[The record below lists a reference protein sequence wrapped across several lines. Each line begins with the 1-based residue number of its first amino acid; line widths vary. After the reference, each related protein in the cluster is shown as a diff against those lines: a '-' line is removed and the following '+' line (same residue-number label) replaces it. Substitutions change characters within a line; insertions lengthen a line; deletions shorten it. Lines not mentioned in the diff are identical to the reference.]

1 MSTDSRLAFARI
13 CICAGGLFASLGVGL
28 GAFGAHGLEGP
39 LQQWYPDSAARKLA
53 TWNTAVEYQMYH
65 AIALVVL
72 GLFGERRLR
81 FFRAA
86 AFCFFVGILVFS
98 GLLYALVLSD
108 VKILGAIVP
117 IGGVSMI
124 AGWLLLG
131 YGGLSLGRDKD

>member
-1 MSTDSRLAFARI
+1 MAALA
-13 CICAGGLFASLGVGL
+13 VGL
-28 GAFGAHGLEGP
+28 GAFGAHGLERP
-39 LQQWYPDSAARKLA
+39 LQQWYPESAARKLD

-65 AIALVVL
+65 AI
-72 GLFGERRLR
+72 GLLIVGCFAERRFR
-81 FFRAA
+81 FLRAA
-86 AFCFFVGILVFS
+86 AFCFVAGILVFS

-131 YGGLSLGRDKD
+131 LSSLLPAKEES